1 MDIIRVQRWV
11 ASSLTLTVAFVW
23 AGGMVA
29 LALVTFDD
37 RDGAKVGVIVM
48 SAVIGVVAMVG
59 VRLINQRPWLSPW
72 LAIGLLPAVAGAVAL
87 AA

>member
-1 MDIIRVQRWV
+1 VDIIRVQRWV
-11 ASSLTLTVAFVW
+11 ASALTLTVAFVW

-29 LALVTFDD
+29 LSLATFDE
-37 RDGAKVGVIVM
+37 RDGAKVGVLVM

-59 VRLINQRPWLSPW
+59 VRLINQRRGLSPW
-72 LAIGLLPAVAGAVAL
+72 LAVGLLPALAGAVAM